1 MLYRHR
7 DEQEAAS
14 FLDRLLEKIKI
25 PRGSRILDLA
35 CGRGRHA
42 RFLHSRGMNVHG
54 VDLSPSSI
62 VEANLLCVP
71 GLSFELKD
79 MRMPWPKPEF
89 DLALSLF
96 TSFGYFDT
104 DEENRKVLETLRSAI
119 YPSGYVLLDFFN
131 SHKVLNGLLGGE
143 AEQKQIGEFTFC
155 TKKWAD
161 EGWVEK
167 EIRVQSSEQ
176 EWVFTER
183 VRAYSLPE
191 LILLTELEGLEIQ
204 KIWGNYELKDFDNAV
219 SDRCILLMNPRQ

>member
-1 MLYRHR
+1 
-7 DEQEAAS
+7 
-14 FLDRLLEKIKI
+14 
-25 PRGSRILDLA
+25 
-35 CGRGRHA
+35 
-42 RFLHSRGMNVHG
+42 
-54 VDLSPSSI
+54 
-62 VEANLLCVP
+62 
-71 GLSFELKD
+71 
-79 MRMPWPKPEF
+79 MPWPKPEF